1 MIAHTGINWRHP
13 TDKRKGQQPVGRGIT
28 IEDVAS
34 AAAVSRQTV
43 SRVINNSPRVS
54 PEARARVEQAI
65 ATLGWVPNQAARRM
79 AGGRSGLVLAVFEA
93 PPADA
98 RPALPLGQLLLEGT
112 AACNAQGYRL
122 LFEQLPAAP
131 AAGAAQLAAALGAIA
146 PDGVILL
153 SPLDSRDDLL
163 ALIES
168 RGLPLER
175 IAPAAQPRDNP
186 GEAAARHLVGLGH
199 KQVGFIAG
207 ASDPAETQRN
217 LAGYRR
223 VLAEK
228 GSRAHAHFVAETA
241 PDPGTVPELARSWL
255 VPTIRP
261 TAIIAESAAS
271 ALAVLHVAA
280 SLKIAVPRELSL
292 IALEDDPALA
302 HSHPPVAALHRPVA
316 AQFAAA
322 CERLIARHAAAGA
335 APPAAPEP
343 LVLSE
348 RATLARAPRAI

>member
-1 MIAHTGINWRHP
+1 MIAHTGINCSGA
-13 TDKRKGQQPVGRGIT
+13 TDNRKGSQPVGRGIT

-54 PEARARVEQAI
+54 PEARTRVEQAI
-65 ATLGWVPNQAARRM
+65 AALGWVPNQAARRM
-79 AGGRSGLVLAVFEA
+79 AGGRSALVLAVFEA
-93 PPADA
+93 PAPGSH
-98 RPALPLGQLLLEGT
+98 PALPLGQLLLDGT

-122 LFEQLPAAP
+122 MFEQLPAG
-131 AAGAAQLAAALGAIA
+131 AAGVMQLAATLGAMA

-153 SPLDSRDDLL
+153 PPLDSRRDLVT
-163 ALIES
+163 LIES
-168 RGLPLER
+168 RGLALEA
-175 IAPAAQPRDNP
+175 ITPATQPHANP
-186 GEAAARHLVGLGH
+186 GEAAARHLAGLGH
-199 KQVGFIAG
+199 RQVGFIAG
-207 ASDPAETQRN
+207 GGDTAETARN

-228 GSRAHAHFVAETA
+228 GSRAHAHFVAENA
-241 PDPGTVPELARSWL
+241 PDAGAAAELARSWL

-280 SLKIAVPRELSL
+280 SLRIAVPRDLSL
-292 IALEDDPALA
+292 IVLEDDPALA
-302 HSHPPVAALHRPVA
+302 LSRPPVAVLHRPVA

-322 CERLIARHAAAGA
+322 CERLMARDQAPGEP
-335 APPAAPEP
+335 PPAAPEP
-343 LVLSE
+343 LALIE
-348 RATLARAPRAI
+348 RASLARAPRAI